1 MDLYLNRE
9 LAAKYRSKSQIAR
22 VLTEAWISDNM
33 YCPRCGNDRI
43 EHFPNNKK
51 VADFFCPKCGSE
63 YELKSKSGSMERKI
77 ANGAYDT
84 FVQRITSNT
93 SPDFL
98 ILNYSMEKLYIR
110 NLWFIPKHF
119 FVPNIVEKRK
129 PLPNTARR
137 AGWIGCN
144 IYFDKIPKQGQI
156 GIICNRIP
164 IAKNDVIA
172 QVQDMSFFD
181 TDNIST
187 RSWIVD
193 ILYCINKIPK
203 TIFSLEDVYQFES
216 WLASQHPA
224 NHNIR
229 PKVRQQLQIL
239 RDNNIIEFLGN
250 GLYKKL

>member
-1 MDLYLNRE
+1 MDLYLNKE

-22 VLTEAWISDNM
+22 VLAEAWISDNM
-33 YCPRCGNDRI
+33 YCPRCGNDKI

>member
-1 MDLYLNRE
+1 MDLHLNRE

-33 YCPRCGNDRI
+33 YCPRCGNDKI

-51 VADFFCPKCGSE
+51 VADFFCPKCGSA
-63 YELKSKSGSMERKI
+63 YEMKSKSGSMGRKI

-98 ILNYSMEKLYIR
+98 ILNYSTEKLCIK

>member
-1 MDLYLNRE
+1 MDLHLNRE

-63 YELKSKSGSMERKI
+63 YELKSKSGSMGRKI

-164 IAKNDVIA
+164 IAKDDVIA

>member
-1 MDLYLNRE
+1 MDLYLNKE

-22 VLTEAWISDNM
+22 VLREAWVSDNM
-33 YCPRCGNDRI
+33 YCPRCGNDKI

>member
-1 MDLYLNRE
+1 MDLYLNKE

-33 YCPRCGNDRI
+33 YCPRCGNDKI

-250 GLYKKL
+250 ELYKKL

>member
-1 MDLYLNRE
+1 MDLYLNKE

-33 YCPRCGNDRI
+33 YCPRCGNDKI

-144 IYFDKIPKQGQI
+144 IYFDKIPKQGQM

>member
-1 MDLYLNRE
+1 MDLYLNKE

-63 YELKSKSGSMERKI
+63 YELKSKSGSMGRKI

-98 ILNYSMEKLYIR
+98 ILNYSTEKLCIK
-110 NLWFIPKHF
+110 NLRFIPKHF

-164 IAKNDVIA
+164 IAKDDVIA

-181 TDNIST
+181 TDNIGT

-224 NHNIR
+224 NHNTR

>member
-1 MDLYLNRE
+1 MDLHLNRE

-33 YCPRCGNDRI
+33 YCPRCGNDKI

>member
-1 MDLYLNRE
+1 MDLYLNKE

-63 YELKSKSGSMERKI
+63 YELKSKSGSMGRKI

-98 ILNYSMEKLYIR
+98 ILNYSTEKLCIK
-110 NLWFIPKHF
+110 NLRFIPKHF

-164 IAKNDVIA
+164 IAKDDVIA

-181 TDNIST
+181 TDNIGT

-216 WLASQHPA
+216 WLASQYPA

>member
-1 MDLYLNRE
+1 MDLYLNKE

-33 YCPRCGNDRI
+33 YCPRCGNDKI

-250 GLYKKL
+250 GLYTKL

>member
-1 MDLYLNRE
+1 MDLHLNRE

-63 YELKSKSGSMERKI
+63 YELKSKSGTVGRKI
-77 ANGAYDT
+77 ANGAYDA
-84 FVQRITSNT
+84 FIQRITSNN

-98 ILNYSMEKLYIR
+98 ILNYNMKNLCIK

-129 PLPNTARR
+129 PLPKAARR
-137 AGWIGCN
+137 AGRIGCN

-156 GIICNRIP
+156 GIICNQIP
-164 IAKNDVIA
+164 TNKDDVIRNTRN
-172 QVQDMSFFD
+172 VSFFWH
-181 TDNIST
+181 I
-187 RSWIVD
+187 
-193 ILYCINKIPK
+193 
-203 TIFSLEDVYQFES
+203 
-216 WLASQHPA
+216 
-224 NHNIR
+224 
-229 PKVRQQLQIL
+229 
-239 RDNNIIEFLGN
+239 
-250 GLYKKL
+250 

>member
-1 MDLYLNRE
+1 MDLYLNKE

-33 YCPRCGNDRI
+33 YCPRCGNDKI

-239 RDNNIIEFLGN
+239 RDNNIIEF
-250 GLYKKL
+250 

>member
-1 MDLYLNRE
+1 M
-9 LAAKYRSKSQIAR
+9 
-22 VLTEAWISDNM
+22 
-33 YCPRCGNDRI
+33 
-43 EHFPNNKK
+43 
-51 VADFFCPKCGSE
+51 
-63 YELKSKSGSMERKI
+63 
-77 ANGAYDT
+77 
-84 FVQRITSNT
+84 
-93 SPDFL
+93 
-98 ILNYSMEKLYIR
+98 
-110 NLWFIPKHF
+110 
-119 FVPNIVEKRK
+119 
-129 PLPNTARR
+129 
-137 AGWIGCN
+137 
-144 IYFDKIPKQGQI
+144 
-156 GIICNRIP
+156 
-164 IAKNDVIA
+164 IA
-172 QVQDMSFFD
+172 QVQDMSIFD

>member
-1 MDLYLNRE
+1 MDLYLNKE

-63 YELKSKSGSMERKI
+63 YELKSKSGSMGRKI

-98 ILNYSMEKLYIR
+98 ILNYSTEKLCIK
-110 NLWFIPKHF
+110 NLRFIPKHF

-164 IAKNDVIA
+164 IAKDDVIA

-181 TDNIST
+181 TDNIGT

-216 WLASQHPA
+216 WLASQYPA

-250 GLYKKL
+250 RLYKKL

>member
-1 MDLYLNRE
+1 MDLYLNKE

-33 YCPRCGNDRI
+33 YCPRCGNDKI

>member
-1 MDLYLNRE
+1 MDLYLNKE

-33 YCPRCGNDRI
+33 YCPRCGNDKI

-63 YELKSKSGSMERKI
+63 YELKSKSGSMGRKI

-164 IAKNDVIA
+164 IAKDDVIA

-203 TIFSLEDVYQFES
+203 TMFSLEDVYQFES